1 MQPYTLIYQLEQLQ
15 IGTFCIDHIGDGW
28 NKIVF
33 VFSRIVGIFLN
44 GVYSLTFFVQTSVPD
59 SETAKNLI
67 VNLNMVLNYLFKQKD
82 TLKLL
87 INQGKIAV
95 LFVAQLS
102 LHHCEIKKNAQNVL
116 LKKQIDIL
124 LLYYSRTK
132 QKT

>member
-1 MQPYTLIYQLEQLQ
+1 M
-15 IGTFCIDHIGDGW
+15 
-28 NKIVF
+28 
-33 VFSRIVGIFLN
+33 
-44 GVYSLTFFVQTSVPD
+44 PD
-59 SETAKNLI
+59 SETAKNL

-87 INQGKIAV
+87 INQEKIAV

-102 LHHCEIKKNAQNVL
+102 LHHCEIKKKCTKCTT
-116 LKKQIDIL
+116 KKQIDIL